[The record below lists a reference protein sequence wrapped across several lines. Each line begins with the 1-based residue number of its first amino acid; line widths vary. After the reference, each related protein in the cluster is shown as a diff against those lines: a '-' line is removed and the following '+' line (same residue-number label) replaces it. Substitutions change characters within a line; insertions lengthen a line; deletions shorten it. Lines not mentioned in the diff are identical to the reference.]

1 MNMAKSS
8 KKAQPV
14 KRDKD
19 SENYRAVLDEITELL
34 QSTRRTSART
44 VNTIMTAVYW
54 EIGRRVVEYEQSGRS
69 RAAYGEKLLERL
81 STDLG
86 ARFGRGFGLINLRQ
100 MRRFY
105 LEWPRPQIRQTLSD
119 ESQHP
124 SRAGHALFP
133 CLGLITSNCLPSKR
147 PRRALSTRRRLCAA
161 AGACVSSSGRSIRSS
176 TSAPPSLRSTARH
189 CPTRKY

>member
-34 QSTRRTSART
+34 QSARRTSARA

-81 STDLG
+81 SADLG
-86 ARFGRGFGLINLRQ
+86 TRFSRGFGLINLRQ

-105 LEWPRPQIRQTLSD
+105 LDLPSHRREVMDACIRQGMFPSMMEHLPASD
-119 ESQHP
+119 ADAI
-124 SRAGHALFP
+124 RAALT
-133 CLGLITSNCLPSKR
+133 CVRVSN
-147 PRRALSTRRRLCAA
+147 
-161 AGACVSSSGRSIRSS
+161 RS
-176 TSAPPSLRSTARH
+176 A
-189 CPTRKY
+189 